1 MRDSPHLSRMS
12 LTRRFIFGL
21 SSSWLSFSSARIV
34 PIRKACLIKETLRH
48 KVIKVQGLVNVLW
61 WETMKEI
68 FNTVLFV
75 NKKIE

>member
-1 MRDSPHLSRMS
+1 MRDPTNLSRMS

-34 PIRKACLIKETLRH
+34 PVRKVGLLKETLRH

-68 FNTVLFV
+68 FNTIL
-75 NKKIE
+75 